1 MATFQKR
8 GDRWRAQ
15 VRKKGYPPL
24 SKTFTTKAR
33 AERWAR
39 ETESKIEG
47 GTFEDRRALDQ
58 QTFGELLDRY
68 KKRTPDIGRTKG
80 YCLDLLERGFGAE
93 RLSALTKQRIARYGR
108 ERAEQGA
115 GPATLA
121 QDLIYL
127 RVVLET
133 ARNHWDIPVDPEAV
147 VAARAVLRS
156 EGLIAKSE
164 ERDRRPTDD
173 ELATLFTYWRSPK
186 VRRVLAIPMEDVV
199 RFAIASCMRLS
210 EITRIRWED
219 INEADRTIII
229 RDRKHPLKKKGNHQ
243 EVPLLGDA
251 WTIVQRQPRIEDE
264 PRIFPHKQTS
274 IGANFTRA
282 VLRCRIDDLH
292 FHDLRH
298 HGISLLFEDG
308 YQIHE
313 VALVSG
319 HSDWRQLQRYT
330 QLRAKDLHRERKP

>member
-8 GDRWRAQ
+8 GERWRAQ
-15 VRKKGYPPL
+15 VRKKGHPPL

-33 AERWAR
+33 AQRWAR
-39 ETESKIEG
+39 ETEAKIEG

-58 QTFGELLDRY
+58 QTFGELLVRY
-68 KKRTPDIGRTKG
+68 RQRTPNIGRTKG
-80 YCLDLLERGFGAE
+80 YCLALLERGLGDE
-93 RLSALTKQRIARYGR
+93 PLSALTKTRIAKYGR
-108 ERAEQGA
+108 QRAEEGA

-127 RVVLET
+127 RGVLET
-133 ARNHWDIPVDPEAV
+133 ARHHWDIPINPEAIEG
-147 VAARAVLRS
+147 ARALLRS
-156 EGLIAKSE
+156 EGLIARST

-173 ELATLFTYWRSPK
+173 ELELLFDYWRLPH
-186 VRRVLAIPMEDVV
+186 VRRLLMIPMEDIV

-219 INEADRTIII
+219 VNAADRTILI
-229 RDRKHPLKKKGNHQ
+229 RDRKHPLRKQGNHQ

-251 WTIVQRQPRIEDE
+251 WTIAQRQPRVEDD

-298 HGISLLFEDG
+298 HGISLLFEAG

-330 QLRAKDLHRERKP
+330 QLRAKDLHRERPV